1 MRIYLFL
8 IALLGW
14 FALIT
19 QFYLNL
25 NSGVASTGEIIIRY
39 FSYFTLLTNLL
50 VAVCCT
56 CLLLAPTS
64 KWGRFF
70 SKTKTSTAVTVYILI
85 VGLIYNTILRF
96 IWNPTGLQMMVDELL
111 HTVIPLMFLFYW
123 IIFANKSGLKWK
135 DIFPWLIYPLVYLI
149 FVLIRGSFSGFYPYP
164 FIHAG
169 NLGMQQTLINALGVT
184 AIFVVVSLI
193 FIRIGRM
200 TNPRAKT

>member
-184 AIFVVVSLI
+184 ALFVVVSLM
-193 FIRIGRM
+193 FIWIARM
-200 TNPRAKT
+200 TESK